1 MSFSLLSLLRL
12 QLIVEVLDERVPETL
27 LTTMNLSVKGVLSL
41 LKVRMFSSV
50 QKGCR

>member
-27 LTTMNLSVKGVLSL
+27 LITMNL
-41 LKVRMFSSV
+41 VR
-50 QKGCR
+50 